1 MPNLPAHV
9 ALGIPTPT
17 LVSRLQYRMA
27 ALIAGENDV
36 RKQMQCVGDD
46 GPPRQLRVL

>member
-1 MPNLPAHV
+1 MPNLLAHV
-9 ALGIPTPT
+9 ALGISIPT

-36 RKQMQCVGDD
+36 RKKILCVGDD
-46 GPPRQLRVL
+46 GPPRQLPML